1 MGGWVATEG
10 AGAAAARLIEHSRPW
25 SDTGSPAAA
34 DAAAASTG
42 GGAEAEQRK
51 RLQSWAVAR
60 WLLDRINARLGMLRG
75 DAARRHAVH
84 MQDTAAVAVQGS
96 VGVGVGGGGGI
107 SPITQMVEHELLI
120 AAVTHVAQEHA
131 RSPVT
136 AQTALEDLRRQGSS
150 DDGDDGD
157 DSGGDGDGGGGS
169 RSRASEAEGAP
180 AARRRQWPPIDT
192 PESAEGAAP
201 GSLLWVAERSQLP
214 APMLGLVGHSLVS
227 DAVLDTSAGPVAAAM
242 RQLLY
247 CCSPVGQ
254 PRGID

>member
-1 MGGWVATEG
+1 MAK
-10 AGAAAARLIEHSRPW
+10 AGLDLAI
-25 SDTGSPAAA
+25 
-34 DAAAASTG
+34 STQ
-42 GGAEAEQRK
+42 E
-51 RLQSWAVAR
+51 L
-60 WLLDRINARLGMLRG
+60 
-75 DAARRHAVH
+75 
-84 MQDTAAVAVQGS
+84 
-96 VGVGVGGGGGI
+96 
-107 SPITQMVEHELLI
+107 VEHELLI

-150 DDGDDGD
+150 DGDGDDGD
-157 DSGGDGDGGGGS
+157 DSGGDGDGDGGS
-169 RSRASEAEGAP
+169 RSRATEAEGAQ
-180 AARRRQWPPIDT
+180 AQRRQWPPIDT

-214 APMLGLVGHSLVS
+214 PPMLGLVGHSLVS

-247 CCSPVGQ
+247 CCPPVGQ